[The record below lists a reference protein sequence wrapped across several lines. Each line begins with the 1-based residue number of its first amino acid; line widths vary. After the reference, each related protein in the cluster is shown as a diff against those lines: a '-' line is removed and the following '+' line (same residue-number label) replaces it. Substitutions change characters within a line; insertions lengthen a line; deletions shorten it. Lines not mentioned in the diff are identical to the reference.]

1 MTVDPKS
8 SILVVDDDPGH
19 RATLETIIKS
29 WGYGVES
36 ANDGSLAVQR
46 VKTGP
51 VDLILMDV
59 RMTALDGIE
68 ALKQIKAYNPAI
80 PVLIMTAYSSV
91 ESAVKAL
98 KSGAYDY
105 LTKPLDFEALKFTLE
120 RALEHSG
127 LKAENEALR
136 KKLDQGLKM
145 DDIIGKSRPM
155 QDLMDMAAMI
165 APSDATVLITGESGT
180 GKELIARFIHHQSPR
195 KDHPLVVVNCAAL
208 TETLLESELFGHEKG
223 AFTGADRRREG
234 RFKQADK
241 GTIFLDEIGETS
253 PAMQARLLRVLQ
265 EKEIQRVGG
274 GETIP
279 VDVRILAATNR
290 DLNAEVEA
298 GHFRQDLYYR
308 LNVVA
313 LHAPP
318 LRERLNDPPL
328 LAQHFMEVYADKNR
342 KKINGFTPK
351 AMDMLLKYA
360 WPGNVRELEN
370 AVERA
375 VILATGDFLSAKD
388 LPLSITR
395 ELAGSDHA
403 AHVRQPGTGEL
414 RSLEEVERS
423 TILKALDASG
433 GNKSEAAR
441 ILGINRKTLH
451 KKLKAYQNELG
462 TARTGGPA
470 AH

>member
-1 MTVDPKS
+1 MLGIDMPIDTQAD
-8 SILVVDDDPGH
+8 ILVVDDDPGH

-29 WGYGVES
+29 WGFPVES
-36 ANDGSLAVQR
+36 VDDGSRAVER
-46 VKTGP
+46 VKAGP
-51 VDLILMDV
+51 VGLILMDV
-59 RMTALDGIE
+59 RMATMDGIE

-91 ESAVKAL
+91 ESAVDAL

-105 LTKPLDFEALKFTLE
+105 LTKPLDFEALKFTIE

-127 LKAENEALR
+127 LKDENAVLK
-136 KKLDQGLKM
+136 KKLGRRFDL

-155 QDLMDMAAMI
+155 QDLMDMTAMI
-165 APSDATVLITGESGT
+165 APSDATILITGESGT
-180 GKELIARFIHHQSPR
+180 GKELIAGFIHHHSPR
-195 KDHPLVVVNCAAL
+195 RDHPMVVVNCAAL

-223 AFTGADRRREG
+223 SFTGADRRREG
-234 RFKQADK
+234 RFKQADQ

-253 PAMQARLLRVLQ
+253 PAMQAGLLRVIQ

-274 GETIP
+274 EETIQ

-298 GHFRQDLYYR
+298 GHFRKDLYYR

-318 LRERLNDPPL
+318 LRERLDDIPL
-328 LAQHFMEVYADKNR
+328 LAQHFMAVYAHKNR
-342 KKINGFTPK
+342 KDIKGFSPT
-351 AMDMLLKYA
+351 AMDMLLKYE

-370 AVERA
+370 AIERA
-375 VILATGDFLSAKD
+375 VILAAGDFLTSKD
-388 LPLSITR
+388 LPLSINR
-395 ELAGSDHA
+395 EQKGDPPATEAIQQEAGS
-403 AHVRQPGTGEL
+403 L
-414 RSLEEVERS
+414 RSLEEVEQD

-451 KKLKAYQNELG
+451 KKLKTYQVE
-462 TARTGGPA
+462 
-470 AH
+470 